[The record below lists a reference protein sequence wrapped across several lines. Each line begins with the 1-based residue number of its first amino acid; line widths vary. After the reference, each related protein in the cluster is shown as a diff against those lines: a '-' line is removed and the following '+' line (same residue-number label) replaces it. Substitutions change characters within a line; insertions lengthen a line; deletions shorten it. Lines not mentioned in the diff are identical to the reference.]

1 MNTPSQAP
9 PVLSDEEYAD
19 LERTYR
25 KAEDHLAR
33 QDLHHKEHSH
43 VQRPQSP
50 RPL

>member
-9 PVLSDEEYAD
+9 PVLSDKEYSE
-19 LERTYR
+19 LEAEYR

-43 VQRPQSP
+43 VQQPPNS